1 MKKRKRKRENVTENK
16 KEKKAKQQ
24 QTKEKCKTLERIRRY
39 NREGAR
45 ISVQETDYESNK
57 AGRNKK
63 NLEVHK
69 GLAARANVG
78 FPRCV
83 DNKELGKTSIS
94 GERRSGEFM

>member
-1 MKKRKRKRENVTENK
+1 MLQKMKRK
-16 KEKKAKQQ
+16 KKAKQQ

-69 GLAARANVG
+69 GLAVRANVG